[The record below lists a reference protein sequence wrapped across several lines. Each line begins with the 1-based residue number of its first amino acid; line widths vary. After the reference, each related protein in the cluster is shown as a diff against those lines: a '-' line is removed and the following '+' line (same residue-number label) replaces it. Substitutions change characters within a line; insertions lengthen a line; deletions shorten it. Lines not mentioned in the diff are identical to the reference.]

1 MDPEEVEVKNAEV
14 KNVEVKNVEVKN
26 ADKRKWVIG
35 AALARATIFQN
46 LNFCSV
52 GHPNCYKSSNCT
64 KKPENALTD
73 KVFIVV
79 FIVVI
84 LFSAREGTHW

>member
-35 AALARATIFQN
+35 AALARATISRHF
-46 LNFCSV
+46 NFSSV
-52 GHPNCYKSSNCT
+52 GHPKRYKSSL
-64 KKPENALTD
+64 KKPENVLTD
-73 KVFIVV
+73 KVSIAAF
-79 FIVVI
+79 
-84 LFSAREGTHW
+84 